1 MAMCLIV
8 DNSYIRIKLIVFK
21 EKELENFKNFVL
33 IISNISA
40 IISSI
45 ILIVFN
51 VQKDIAVWL
60 FLIATC
66 LDSILIHIFLT
77 YFKGIKYASKNST
90 I

>member
-21 EKELENFKNFVL
+21 EKELENFENFVL

-40 IISSI
+40 IMSSI

-51 VQKDIAVWL
+51 VQKEVAVWL
-60 FLIATC
+60 FLIAIC
-66 LDSILIHIFLT
+66 LDSILIHVFLT
-77 YFKGIKYASKNST
+77 YFKDAKYERKN
-90 I
+90 